1 MLNLY
6 KSVLIFNNFQLLMRK
21 IITTEGENNR
31 NQEGLLK
38 KIQKLNINKFNKN
51 QLKTVFL
58 SLKN

>member
-51 QLKTVFL
+51 QVKTVFL

>member
-58 SLKN
+58 SLEN